1 MCSRYSLTSPPD
13 AIRAYFGTDN
23 AIAFPPRY
31 NIAPMQPVAIVRQG
45 LSGKGREIVLV
56 RWGLIPSWV
65 KDPRTFSTLVNARA
79 ETLLEK
85 PSFRAALR
93 HKRCLVPAD
102 GFYEWMGPAGR
113 KRPFLIR
120 PRAGGPMALAA
131 IYEHWLGAEGSELES
146 MAIITTTANRVVGAI
161 HDRMPAILAPDQ
173 FETWLDVRRVDAK
186 EAAELVGPA
195 PDDLLEAIEVD
206 PKVNNPRNEGP
217 ELQHPVRATLI

>member
-31 NIAPMQPVAIVRQG
+31 NIAPTQPVAIVRQG
-45 LSGKGREIVLV
+45 LSGRGREIVLV

-85 PSFRAALR
+85 PSFKAALR

-102 GFYEWMGPAGR
+102 GFYEWTGPAGA

-120 PRAGGPMALAA
+120 PRAGGPMAFAA

-146 MAIITTTANRVVGAI
+146 MAIITTAANRVVRPI
-161 HDRMPAILAPDQ
+161 HDRMPVILAPEQ
-173 FETWLDVRRVDAK
+173 FETWLDVRRVDAR
-186 EAAELVGPA
+186 EAAELIEPA
-195 PDDLLEAIEVD
+195 PDGLLEAIEVD

>member
-13 AIRAYFGTDN
+13 AIRAYFGTGN

-31 NIAPMQPVAIVRQG
+31 NIAPTQPVAIVRQG
-45 LSGKGREIVLV
+45 LSGKGREILLV

-79 ETLLEK
+79 ETLLDK
-85 PSFRAALR
+85 PSFKAALR

-102 GFYEWMGPAGR
+102 GFYEWTGPAGR

-120 PRAGGPMALAA
+120 PCLGGPMAFAA

-173 FETWLDVRRVDAK
+173 FETWLDVRRVDAR
-186 EAAELVGPA
+186 EAAELIAPA
-195 PDDLLEAIEVD
+195 PDGLLEAIEVD

-217 ELQHPVRATLI
+217 ELQHTVRATLI